1 MPNETVHPS
10 ASPGSPI
17 LEQPHGELSLRTV
30 AMPADTN
37 PSGDI
42 FGGWIMSLMDLAAGV
57 SAGTRARG
65 RVATAAVSN
74 LSFLQP
80 VKVGDVVCVY
90 TDITRIGRTSM
101 TVAAEA
107 WVLRRG
113 QGERTRVT
121 AAEFVLVA
129 VDDGGKPR
137 KLEPE

>member
-1 MPNETVHPS
+1 
-10 ASPGSPI
+10 
-17 LEQPHGELSLRTV
+17 
-30 AMPADTN
+30 MPADTN
-37 PSGDI
+37 PAGDI

-57 SAGTRARG
+57 SAGTRAKG

-90 TDITRIGRTSM
+90 TDIIRTGRSSITLG
-101 TVAAEA
+101 VEA

-113 QGERTRVT
+113 QGERMKVT

-129 VDDGGKPR
+129 VDDNGRPR
-137 KLEPE
+137 RLPETGELGFRENPVCRTTDRNKMAIAIWAE